1 MFCCINIF
9 FLFHPISFRVL
20 SFLSAPDA
28 ASCLLV
34 LAHSSNFVVA
44 IANLL
49 FVGLWGGGSGSTGC
63 LHICIYTWRCYSRES
78 SN

>member
-49 FVGLWGGGSGSTGC
+49 FVGLWGRWEWQYRLSSYMY
-63 LHICIYTWRCYSRES
+63 LYLEMLQSRVK
-78 SN
+78 